1 MAEMICIVCP
11 TGCRLEVDEGDG
23 RVTGNQC
30 ARGAAYGLKELRDP
44 TRVLTSTVRV
54 RCAFHPRLP
63 VKTDRDIPKALLFEV
78 MRALDGVTAEA
89 PVKLG
94 DVLLSKV
101 CGTEAN
107 IVATRDMP
115 RGRRDQSE
123 V

>member
-1 MAEMICIVCP
+1 MAEVICIVCP
-11 TGCRLEVDEGDG
+11 RGCRLDVRPNEHGG
-23 RVTGNQC
+23 GWSVTGNEC
-30 ARGAAYGLKELRDP
+30 ARGEAYGRKELENP

-54 RCAFHPRLP
+54 RRAIYPRLP

-78 MRALDGVTAEA
+78 MRALDDVTAEA

-94 DVLLSKV
+94 DVLLPGV

-107 IVATRDMP
+107 IVATRDME
-115 RGRRDQSE
+115 E